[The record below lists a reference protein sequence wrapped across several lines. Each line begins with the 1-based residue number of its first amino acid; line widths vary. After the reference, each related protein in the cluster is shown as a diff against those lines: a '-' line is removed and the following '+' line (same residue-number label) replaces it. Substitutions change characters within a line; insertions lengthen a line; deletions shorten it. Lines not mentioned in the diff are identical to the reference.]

1 MSLNTNW
8 TGRAQQA
15 SPESQEPVGLRP
27 PPQAGKWHSSH
38 CGFTVQGHWEDM
50 HCPLRAASDI
60 NATRQE
66 EAGNLCLRAERGNV
80 KAAGA
85 SAIIQGD
92 LYHQAG
98 SHHSRSSSICPV
110 GMALAASAESWSQP
124 QRVSTPPELTHGS
137 LMPCAMC

>member
-8 TGRAQQA
+8 ARTARRA
-15 SPESQEPVGLRP
+15 SPESREPVGLRP
-27 PPQAGKWHSSH
+27 PPQAGKRHSSH
-38 CGFTVQGHWEDM
+38 CGFTAQGHWEDT
-50 HCPLRAASDI
+50 HCPLRASGDI

-85 SAIIQGD
+85 TAIIEGD

-98 SHHSRSSSICPV
+98 SLHSGSSSICSA

-137 LMPCAMC
+137 LMLCAMC